1 MMDIGLSGEDDV
13 SHEPSNRFERY
24 LEECRTLVLDEI
36 RRVVP
41 RDGRYRPVLYDLVLD
56 YPLRRA
62 KALRPALSIAACR
75 ALGGHLESILASAA
89 ALEMYHNAFLIH
101 DDVED
106 GSEDRRDAPTLHR
119 MHGVPIAVNV
129 GDALLALTL
138 RPLLDNV
145 RLLGL
150 GKALRILDVVA
161 RMAQESAEGQA
172 LELDWIRRGTWQLDD
187 VDYVRMV
194 YKKTSWYTFVTPL
207 LVAGIVAGSDARG
220 LAALRR
226 FGGLLGI
233 AFQMQDDLLNVTAE
247 RHRYGKEIAG
257 DLWEGKHTL
266 ILLHALRT
274 ADPDSRALAVEAIRK
289 PRWSVSGA
297 NTDVK
302 TADDVAFL
310 RSLIDR
316 TGAVEHARAVAR
328 RWADRARRS
337 FDVLAAT
344 VEPSV
349 HRAFLESLVDYV
361 VDRDR

>member
-1 MMDIGLSGEDDV
+1 
-13 SHEPSNRFERY
+13 
-24 LEECRTLVLDEI
+24 
-36 RRVVP
+36 
-41 RDGRYRPVLYDLVLD
+41 
-56 YPLRRA
+56 
-62 KALRPALSIAACR
+62 
-75 ALGGHLESILASAA
+75 
-89 ALEMYHNAFLIH
+89 
-101 DDVED
+101 
-106 GSEDRRDAPTLHR
+106 
-119 MHGVPIAVNV
+119 
-129 GDALLALTL
+129 
-138 RPLLDNV
+138 
-145 RLLGL
+145 
-150 GKALRILDVVA
+150 
-161 RMAQESAEGQA
+161 MAQESAEGQA

-247 RHRYGKEIAG
+247 RHKYGKEIAG

-274 ADPDSRALAVEAIRK
+274 ADPDSRALAVEVIRK

>member
-1 MMDIGLSGEDDV
+1 MMGIGASGETYERDAPAD
-13 SHEPSNRFERY
+13 RFERY
-24 LEECRTLVLDEI
+24 LDECRTLVLEEI

-62 KALRPALSIAACR
+62 KALRPALCIAACR
-75 ALGGHLESILASAA
+75 ALGGHLESVLASAA

-106 GSEDRRDAPTLHR
+106 GSEERRDAPTLHR
-119 MHGVPIAVNV
+119 THGVPIAVNV

-145 RLLGL
+145 RRLGL

-172 LELDWIRRGTWQLDD
+172 LELDWIRRGTWSLDD
-187 VDYVRMV
+187 ADYVRMV

-207 LVAGIVAGSDARG
+207 LIAGIVAGVDAAS
-220 LAALRR
+220 LATLRR

-247 RHRYGKEIAG
+247 RGKYGKEIGG

-274 ADPDSRALAVEAIRK
+274 GDAESRARALAVLGK
-289 PRWSVSGA
+289 PRSSVPGGGGDA
-297 NTDVK
+297 K
-302 TADDVAFL
+302 TVDDVAFL
-310 RSLIDR
+310 LALIDR

-328 RWADRARRS
+328 RWAHRARRS
-337 FDVLAAT
+337 FDVLAST

-349 HRAFLESLVDYV
+349 HRGFLESLVDYV